1 MPRSQ
6 RFSAGLLLLVLHSHA
21 AHARQPQ
28 HSAANPRRSRQAESS
43 VAPAPDTARS
53 QARGAGHPQGN
64 AERHHERLPL
74 PRRYPRSPARGA
86 PPGAAPPPPLPGSQV
101 TREPLRDLGP
111 PRPQGAASSRAA
123 ATPLA
128 APQAPTERRRPRAG
142 YCPPPS
148 RPRPQ
153 KVSLPG
159 PHRSLSLRRRERQPR
174 RPTAPRERAPPTNTR
189 RREAGPRGPPAR
201 LSGGSA
207 SRRAGS
213 APRLPP
219 RPRGTPLTGN
229 PPLPSPA
236 PGAGRAS
243 PLPASRQPEP
253 GRGSRQAP
261 SGAAGRRL
269 GRPLRPRPLLRPP
282 PLLPGP

>member
-1 MPRSQ
+1 MPRSSASQ
-6 RFSAGLLLLVLHSHA
+6 QACFSWSYTATPPTPGSLNTARPTQGGAGRPRAASHLRRTRPA
-21 AHARQPQ
+21 ARREGPGTRKETPRDTTSGCPFRDTTRGAQPEA
-28 HSAANPRRSRQAESS
+28 HRLGPRRPRLS
-43 VAPAPDTARS
+43 PAPKW
-53 QARGAGHPQGN
+53 
-64 AERHHERLPL
+64 
-74 PRRYPRSPARGA
+74 
-86 PPGAAPPPPLPGSQV
+86 PGSRCG
-101 TREPLRDLGP
+101 TSAHHDPREPL
-111 PRPQGAASSRAA
+111 PQE
-123 ATPLA
+123 
-128 APQAPTERRRPRAG
+128 APTERRRPRAG

-253 GRGSRQAP
+253 DRGSRQAP

-269 GRPLRPRPLLRPP
+269 GRPLRPRPPLRPP